1 MELKPLRRAEVDLI
15 MMDGPSKSLGRT
27 PELFP
32 FNLDAGTD
40 TWDFIALTRADYQAA
55 SFLDQR
61 VLAPHVQHLAL
72 RASQVTELTETERLA
87 ESCYFIF
94 HIGHVG
100 STLLSRLIGAQAQT
114 LALREPL
121 VLRTL
126 GQGYIDGTEAGGS
139 AVMERRLTTALK
151 LLSRTFPGQDRAI
164 VKATS
169 FVSEAAHALLSRPS
183 APRALMMCVSAES
196 YLATILGGP
205 NSREEAK
212 FLTPQR
218 LQRLQ
223 RRIGQDVWAPDSFSE
238 GEAVALGWAC
248 EMAALAHA
256 AKSAGERILKIDFD
270 RFLAQP
276 LAVLA
281 AALRHLG
288 IRADFGEISSI
299 LSGPDMQRYSKAP
312 EHAYDAA
319 LRSAVLNEARATHRG
334 EIRRGL
340 RWLERAT
347 EFEAVRDALTFGVS
361 AAM

>member
-1 MELKPLRRAEVDLI
+1 MS
-15 MMDGPSKSLGRT
+15 DGPLAYFDST

-32 FNLDAGTD
+32 FNLDTGAD
-40 TWDFIALTRADYQAA
+40 SWDFIRLTLADYETA

-61 VLAPHVQHLAL
+61 VIAPGMQRVSLQ
-72 RASQVTELTETERLA
+72 SPQVAEWVEAAHLTE
-87 ESCYFIF
+87 SCHFIF

-114 LALREPL
+114 LSLREPL

-126 GQGYIDGTEAGGS
+126 AQIDANTEQRANNEQRS
-139 AVMERRLTTALK
+139 AAILK
-151 LLSRTFPGQDRAI
+151 LLSRTFPGQNHVV

-169 FVSEAAHALLSRPS
+169 FVSEAAHAILGRAS

-205 NSREEAK
+205 NSRQEARL
-212 FLTPQR
+212 LTPQR
-218 LQRLQ
+218 LQRLH
-223 RRIGQDVWAPDSFSE
+223 RRLGRDMWAPDSLTE
-238 GEAVALGWAC
+238 GESVALGWAC

-256 AKSAGERILKIDFD
+256 AKSAVDRVRKIDFD

-276 LAVLA
+276 SAHLSGAF
-281 AALRHLG
+281 RHLG
-288 IRADFGEISSI
+288 IEVPFSEVNAI
-299 LSGPDMQRYSKAP
+299 LSGPLMHRYSKAP

-319 LRSAVLNEARATHRG
+319 LRDAVLNEARAAHRG

-340 RWLERAT
+340 RWLERAA
-347 EFEAVRDALTFGVS
+347 EFEAIRDALAFGAVP
-361 AAM
+361 